1 MERFR
6 TEYQER
12 ASRGSYGRPMTDTDK
27 PEASGTKT
35 RDVWERYV
43 SAWKASS
50 KAAKLAALAGSVDTA
65 CTYRDPLAV
74 AIGHEQLVAYMLDFH
89 RQVPGGHFVTTYFQA
104 HHDRSIAKWNM
115 VDGSGRVIGDGV
127 SFGEYS
133 AEGRLVT
140 MTGFFEPPPTA
151 A

>member
-1 MERFR
+1 
-6 TEYQER
+6 
-12 ASRGSYGRPMTDTDK
+12 MTDTNKRETND
-27 PEASGTKT
+27 TKK
-35 RDVWERYV
+35 RLIWERYTT
-43 SAWKASS
+43 AWKAPS
-50 KAAKLAALAGSVDTA
+50 KAAKLAALEGSVDAA
-65 CTYRDPLAV
+65 CTYQDPLA
-74 AIGHEQLVAYMLDFH
+74 AAAGYEQLVAYMLDFH

-133 AEGRLVT
+133 ADGRLRT
-140 MTGFFEPPPTA
+140 MTGFFEPPSTA